1 MAKDLCLMPS
11 KNCHIAL
18 NCQNMAICRYDSN
31 FFSWTIFL
39 YLSQLRKFPF
49 FNIIHLSTHPLCSDH
64 TETVS
69 VEKTSSFS
77 RCACRDPPY
86 RKTMWRSVSLC
97 LLGCAVADTAAKAR
111 KRCCEVAAW
120 GKIFGWW
127 VFWVVKLFFC
137 HQDCYLTIN
146 MRPRTNKMKCWASE
160 QRTTNNH
167 QQSTT
172 SGLLSRQVKVQLFAE
187 AGCPFCRAA
196 IAGPVWKPR
205 FGWTLQSIQQ
215 YDQWVQNSPF
225 QPPGM
230 DGAKTL

>member
-1 MAKDLCLMPS
+1 M
-11 KNCHIAL
+11 IR
-18 NCQNMAICRYDSN
+18 I
-31 FFSWTIFL
+31 TFL
-39 YLSQLRKFPF
+39 EPF
-49 FNIIHLSTHPLCSDH
+49 FFTWVNWESFHFSISSTYPPIHFVQITPRPSLWKKPQALVA
-64 TETVS
+64 TV
-69 VEKTSSFS
+69 
-77 RCACRDPPY
+77 CACRDPPY

-205 FGWTLQSIQQ
+205 FPVNASEHPTVWPMGSELPFPTTWYGWC
-215 YDQWVQNSPF
+215 
-225 QPPGM
+225 
-230 DGAKTL
+230 